1 MLSFEMRG
9 LMDPYKLKP
18 NFEYKKGINKV
29 NDGLMNP
36 EKKLK
41 KVVNGIKSLKEEQ

>member
-18 NFEYKKGINKV
+18 NFEYKKGILTNL
-29 NDGLMNP
+29 NTL
-36 EKKLK
+36 KLILYC
-41 KVVNGIKSLKEEQ
+41 VSRRFV